1 MPYEPHSPSSEFNPD
16 PNSGLALASR
26 PRTAVFGGT
35 FDPLHNGHLF
45 IAGEVIR
52 RELATEILFVPAGTP
67 PHKNE
72 VVSASAEHRL
82 AMVSAAIEG
91 FGEFSLSDIEIN
103 RKEGYSYT
111 YDTMTLLNR
120 VFPDHDL
127 VFLLGMDSLNELHT
141 WHRATELVSHFD
153 VITYPRGD
161 SHPPAFTRMA
171 ERFGGHNAARLL
183 NAVMD
188 CETLPISSTRIRGLV
203 EDKLTPAGLLPASV
217 ISYIRRHRLYRP
229 VTSEPENEEAFG
241 MEGDDEA
248 GQATNGTPEQAE

>member
-1 MPYEPHSPSSEFNPD
+1 MPFEPHNSSSSSEYNPD
-16 PNSGLALASR
+16 PNFGLDLASR

-35 FDPLHNGHLF
+35 FDPIHIGHLF
-45 IAGEVIR
+45 VAGEVIR
-52 RELATEILFVPAGTP
+52 RELATEVLFVPAGTP
-67 PHKNE
+67 PHKNDA
-72 VVSASAEHRL
+72 VSASAEHRL

-91 FGEFSLSDIEIN
+91 FGEFSISDIEIN

-153 VITYPRGD
+153 VITYPRGNVL
-161 SHPPAFTRMA
+161 PPAFTRLA
-171 ERFGGHNAARLL
+171 ERFGGHKAARLL

-188 CETLPISSTRIRGLV
+188 CEPLPISSTRVRGLV
-203 EDKLTPAGLLPASV
+203 ADKLNPAGLLPASV
-217 ISYIRRHRLYRP
+217 ISYIRSHRLYRP
-229 VTSEPENEEAFG
+229 IISEPTDENEFGGEAP
-241 MEGDDEA
+241 A
-248 GQATNGTPEQAE
+248 PENN

>member
-1 MPYEPHSPSSEFNPD
+1 MPFDPHRSSSESSPD
-16 PNSGLALASR
+16 PNFGLDLASR

-35 FDPLHNGHLF
+35 FDPIHNGHLF

-52 RELATEILFVPAGTP
+52 RELATEVLFVPAGTP
-67 PHKNE
+67 PHKPST
-72 VVSASAEHRL
+72 VSASAAHRL

-91 FGEFSLSDIEIN
+91 FGEFSISDIEIN

-161 SHPPAFTRMA
+161 AMPPAFTRLA

-188 CETLPISSTRIRGLV
+188 CETLPISSTRSRRLV
-203 EDKLTPAGLLPASV
+203 AEMRNPAGLLPASV
-217 ISYIRRHRLYRP
+217 ISYIRSNRLYRP
-229 VTSEPENEEAFG
+229 VISDPEDEEESPAERADALG
-241 MEGDDEA
+241 EA
-248 GQATNGTPEQAE
+248 NGAPPEQAK